1 MNASMTPNPELELRL
16 SRRLLDVLI
25 RYGMVLVLVLLCHRI
40 FAPFIGLMAW
50 AVILAV
56 TLYPLQRYIAR
67 KLKVR
72 HGVAATIVVLA
83 AVVMIVAPT
92 AVLLVSFGDSV
103 QATAHSLQGKP
114 IEVPPPRPG
123 VENWPIVGKRVYA
136 VWMKAHTDLP
146 DLIVSKR
153 PQLVDLAKS
162 AMGAVAGI
170 GLGLLMFIAAFGV
183 AGIIMAFGEE
193 GTLRSVAIFNRI
205 VGPARGAGFVALSTS
220 TIRAVAQGVV
230 GVAFIQGLLVGL
242 ILLAAGVPWAG
253 LIAAIVVVVAIA
265 QIPVLIITV
274 PAIGYIWASGDYATG
289 AAVLFTILLAIAGL
303 IDNVLKPLML
313 GRGVEAPMPVILL
326 GALGGMAS
334 AGILGMFEGAVL
346 LALGY
351 QIFMHWVD
359 TNPDAATAAPAPA
372 AGDTGTD

>member
-1 MNASMTPNPELELRL
+1 MNTSTTPNPELELRL

-25 RYGMVLVLVLLCHRI
+25 RFSLVVILVSFCYQV
-40 FAPFIGLMAW
+40 FAPFISLMAW
-50 AVILAV
+50 ALILAV
-56 TLYPLQRYIAR
+56 TLYPLQRIVVR
-67 KLKVR
+67 KLQVR
-72 HGVAATIVVLA
+72 QGVAATMIVMA

-103 QATAHSLQGKP
+103 QATAQSLQGKP

-123 VENWPIVGKRVYA
+123 VEDWPLVGKRVHA
-136 VWMKAHTDLP
+136 IWMKAHTDLP
-146 DLIVSKR
+146 ALVVSKR
-153 PQLVDLAKS
+153 PQLVGLAKS
-162 AMGAVAGI
+162 AMATVASIGAS
-170 GLGLLMFIAAFGV
+170 LLMFIASFGV

-193 GTLRSVAIFNRI
+193 GMRRSVDIFNRI
-205 VGPARGAGFVALSTS
+205 VGPARGPGFVALSTA

-230 GVAFIQGLLVGL
+230 GVAFIQGLLIGL

-253 LIAAIVVVVAIA
+253 LIAAIVVVIAIA
-265 QIPVLIITV
+265 QIPVIIV
-274 PAIGYIWASGDYATG
+274 SLPAIIYIWNSGEHGTL
-289 AAVLFTILLAIAGL
+289 AAIVFSVLLAVAGL
-303 IDNVLKPLML
+303 ADNVLKPLML

-326 GALGGMAS
+326 GALGGMAT

-359 TNPDAATAAPAPA
+359 NNPDKVATVAEPTPEADN
-372 AGDTGTD
+372 G